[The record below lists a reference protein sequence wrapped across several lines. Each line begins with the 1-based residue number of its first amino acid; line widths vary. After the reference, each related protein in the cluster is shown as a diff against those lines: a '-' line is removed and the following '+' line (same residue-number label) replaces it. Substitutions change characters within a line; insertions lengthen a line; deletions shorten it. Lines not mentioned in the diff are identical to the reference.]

1 MFCGLSEV
9 LEEPME
15 GGVDLED
22 SGVVLGFVWWLARP
36 SLNTFLYGSLS
47 PKPCSP
53 NPKLCCRTYIRRKE
67 ALPQRQRLASGFVGI
82 RPMD

>member
-1 MFCGLSEV
+1 MFCSLSEV

-36 SLNTFLYGSLS
+36 SLNTFLYG
-47 PKPCSP
+47 PKPKTLQ
-53 NPKLCCRTYIRRKE
+53 PK
-67 ALPQRQRLASGFVGI
+67 P
-82 RPMD
+82 